1 MNEIPEIEVLE
12 AKPKS
17 TRGRKPNRT
26 GTPSQIREN
35 KAREADGLEPINL
48 RKPPVVR
55 KRKSEA
61 ILPFEKKKRHQEIL
75 AQMLNKKS
83 KYVVQKV
90 LDKALNDEDDD
101 QLACLKIVMDRI
113 LPAEY
118 FTKIKEKSNAIQIS
132 IVGVDARVEEVETID
147 AEFTEEE

>member
-1 MNEIPEIEVLE
+1 
-12 AKPKS
+12 
-17 TRGRKPNRT
+17 
-26 GTPSQIREN
+26 
-35 KAREADGLEPINL
+35 
-48 RKPPVVR
+48 
-55 KRKSEA
+55 
-61 ILPFEKKKRHQEIL
+61 
-75 AQMLNKKS
+75 MLNKKS